1 MIWLIFAALF
11 FGTQVT
17 LGAALD
23 ITIDLRSTI
32 ATSSPLL
39 SSFGWEAWQML
50 DSLHEIS
57 DPRSE
62 AIAGHLSPSVIRV
75 GGITADWF
83 RYVLDSGLDSSTDE
97 LVGRTVIGNEQHLVG
112 GFWPTAPEN
121 ITLSQFYNL
130 TAFMKRSNLSLLFDL
145 NELFGRN
152 CNTTKPG
159 CPSCND
165 WCGSSP
171 TFPGWDTSNV
181 RDFLQRLHDDKM
193 AGGNNSLFGFELG
206 NELAGHLDPAENTA
220 DILALSE
227 MIHSIWSD
235 VSESERPIF
244 VAPSTDDCYDN
255 YGQTSQIMKNVSKAV
270 DAFSFHAYPA
280 GDGHD
285 LVSLLT
291 NASWLRTGILTGS
304 NAQQCLDDWNNVGPR
319 EDGMGLW
326 VTEASSSWNWQ
337 GSTDPPWPPGQ
348 PGQNSFMHG
357 FFTLSELG
365 TYAKLGVPVVARW
378 AFALGGSFGLLSYA
392 PSPIDRFDVAA
403 DFWVILAQKRLMGE
417 GVLSVSGDDVADSN
431 VLAFAQCTSLSALEN
446 EHYDISRMR
455 KAGSGLRVRELLS
468 IKSTG
473 NVNGSI
479 TIMAVNVGTEPSSLS
494 LLAAGVGAGNIATTP
509 RLEYIFTAQDGD
521 IGSLSSLLN
530 DDTTPLRVLPD
541 GSLPSLTARYV
552 DVGGAADLTLPP
564 LSQAFFVLLNAGASA
579 CQ

>member
-1 MIWLIFAALF
+1 M
-11 FGTQVT
+11 Q
-17 LGAALD
+17 LGAFSLD
-23 ITIDLRSTI
+23 ITIDLQSTI

-50 DSLHEIS
+50 DSLHTIS
-57 DPRSE
+57 NPRSE
-62 AIAGHLSPSVIRV
+62 AIAGHLSPSVVRV

-83 RYVLDSGLDSSTDE
+83 RYVLDSSTDE
-97 LVGRTVIGNEQHLVG
+97 PAGRTAIGNEQHLVG

-130 TAFMKRSNLSLLFDL
+130 TAFMTRSNLSLLFDL

-152 CNTTKPG
+152 CNTTKPN

-165 WCGSSP
+165 WCGSP
-171 TFPGWDTSNV
+171 PAFPPWDMSNV

-193 AGGNNSLFGFELG
+193 AGGNNALFGFELG
-206 NELAGHLDPAENTA
+206 NELAGHVDPAENTA

-255 YGQTSQIMKNVSKAV
+255 YGQTSQIMKNVSRAV

-304 NAQQCLDDWNNVGPR
+304 NAQQCLDDWNNLGPK

-403 DFWVILAQKRLMGE
+403 DFWVLLAQKRLMGE
-417 GVLSVSGDDVADSN
+417 IVLGVSGDDVAGSN
-431 VLAFAQCTSLSALEN
+431 VLAFAQCTSPSALEN
-446 EHYDISRMR
+446 EHHDISRMR
-455 KAGSGLRVRELLS
+455 QAGSGLRVRELLS
-468 IKSTG
+468 IQSTG
-473 NVNGSI
+473 NGNGSV
-479 TIMAVNVGTEPSSLS
+479 TIMAVNVGTESSALS
-494 LLAAGVGAGNIATTP
+494 LLAAGVGANIATTP
-509 RLEYIFTAQDGD
+509 RLEYIFTAPGGD

-530 DDTTPLRVLPD
+530 DDSTPLRVLPD

-552 DVGGAADLTLPP
+552 DVGGATDLTLPP
-564 LSQAFFVLLNAGASA
+564 QSQAFFVLLNAGASA